1 MKKIISIV
9 LTSAAVFAC
18 NAQSIKAD
26 FAKKGWG
33 SWKSSATI
41 AKSSHDKTVGR
52 TAPGAL
58 KLTVGP
64 KNPLNKSI
72 CFLHHLPIKPG
83 KSYTASIWYKTK
95 GTASDV
101 KVSMSFQGLDAK
113 RQFLNNGVRG
123 TSKNASE
130 EWTRLIY
137 SIKIPEKR
145 FKWDKA
151 AFLLCTLGASN
162 TAEGE
167 IWFDDFEF
175 QEDEEDEDE

>member
-1 MKKIISIV
+1 MKKIIA
-9 LTSAAVFAC
+9 LALMSAAVIVC
-18 NAQSIKAD
+18 HAQTVKD
-26 FAKKGWG
+26 DCTKKGWG
-33 SWKSSATI
+33 SWKSSVTI

-58 KLTVGP
+58 KLTIGP

-123 TSKNASE
+123 TSKNAAG

-137 SIKIPEKR
+137 SIKIPEKQ

-162 TAEGE
+162 SAEGE

-175 QEDEEDEDE
+175 QEDSEEDDE